1 MKNHETDSKQAHLWP
16 SLSAFGQPQRPFS
29 GKSFFRLYNVESLCF
44 FLAVIL
50 RPKIKKNNDKNME
63 IITMESEAYQSLV
76 DRIGRIEQFVIGA
89 TAKEHPNEDDV
100 WIGTQEACQMMGI
113 SERTMQQYRTDGIIS
128 YKHCGKFCRYRLS
141 DVKSLKSQG
150 YGTGQRD
157 I

>member
-1 MKNHETDSKQAHLWP
+1 MKNRETDRGQGRRWP
-16 SLSAFGQPQRPFS
+16 SLSAFGRPQRPIS
-29 GKSFFRLYNVESLCF
+29 GKSFFRLYHVESLCF

-50 RPKIKKNNDKNME
+50 RPKIKKTTNME

-100 WIGTQEACQMMGI
+100 WIGTQEACQMMGV

>member
-1 MKNHETDSKQAHLWP
+1 
-16 SLSAFGQPQRPFS
+16 
-29 GKSFFRLYNVESLCF
+29 
-44 FLAVIL
+44 
-50 RPKIKKNNDKNME
+50 
-63 IITMESEAYQSLV
+63 
-76 DRIGRIEQFVIGA
+76 
-89 TAKEHPNEDDV
+89 
-100 WIGTQEACQMMGI
+100 MMGI